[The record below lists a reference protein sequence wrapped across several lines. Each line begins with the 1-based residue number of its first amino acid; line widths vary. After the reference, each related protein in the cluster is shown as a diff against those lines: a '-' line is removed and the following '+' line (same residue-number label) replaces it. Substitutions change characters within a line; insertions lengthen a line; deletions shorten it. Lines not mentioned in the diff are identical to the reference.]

1 MTVPRPQSHADIVA
15 RAAVFLLARE
25 EPSWSEAD
33 QAELDAWLAQSAA
46 HEVAYLRLEHEGWA
60 RADRVTAL
68 ASPKPHRLRAR
79 ALAPWAIAAG
89 VAAVVLV
96 AGGAWLLA
104 SGVLARKTYVTV
116 VGGRETVPLN
126 DGTRVELNT
135 DTRLRTQVTAGARAV
150 WLDRGEAY
158 FEVKH
163 DSAHPFVVYAGD
175 RKVTVL
181 GTKFSVRRYGDDV
194 RVAVVEGR
202 VRVAVLK
209 TPNGSVAKA
218 VAPQIITRG
227 DEIAAR
233 GASTIVEP
241 RSIDMVNAA
250 LSWRQGMLTFDQ
262 TTLNDA
268 AADFNHYN
276 QVKLIIGDKAAAE
289 TRIGGVFKAEDAD
302 AFARLLQEAY
312 GLKVERRADEIRI
325 SS

>member
-1 MTVPRPQSHADIVA
+1 MTAPRPETHADIEA
-15 RAAVFLLARE
+15 RAAAFLVARE
-25 EPSWSEAD
+25 EPTWSDAD

-46 HEVAYLRLEHEGWA
+46 HEVAYLRLEHGWA

-68 ASPKPHRLRAR
+68 ASPKPRRIHAR
-79 ALAPWAIAAG
+79 GFAPWAIAAG
-89 VAAVVLV
+89 LAALVIV
-96 AGGAWLLA
+96 AGGVWTVET
-104 SGVLARKTYVTV
+104 GVLARKTYVTA
-116 VGGRETVPLN
+116 VGGRETVPLI

-135 DTRLRTQVTAGARAV
+135 DTRLRTQVTHGARAV

-163 DSAHPFVVYAGD
+163 DPAHPFVVYAGD

-202 VRVAVLK
+202 VRVEVLK
-209 TPNGSVAKA
+209 RDDGPVAQA

-227 DEIAAR
+227 DEIAAK

-241 RSIDMVNAA
+241 RSVEKVDAA
-250 LSWRQGMLTFDQ
+250 LSWRQGMLSFDQ
-262 TTLNDA
+262 TTLGDA
-268 AADFNHYN
+268 AAEFNHYN
-276 QVKLIIGDKAAAE
+276 QVKLVVGDKTAAE

-312 GLKVERRADEIRI
+312 GLKVERRAGEIRI